1 LTSTL
6 AESRIAVRAGR
17 GWAAARPPF
26 APAADTPVL
35 LPSHQPR
42 PHEPV
47 DEQRTHSRFYS
58 NTRESLLQAA
68 RCILTTASLLA
79 AVLEF
84 SQTPPS
90 PPSSLFKRNHPP
102 SAPRNPFLT
111 NTPPLYRLFL
121 SQDHMSEVQS
131 RPATR
136 GRSSARGGRGGYPSR
151 GPRSNSKQTNGDHY
165 GSTHVDTSADQGEL
179 GELKR
184 QYLSQLTTLKE
195 LFPDWAD
202 VDLLLA
208 LQETDGDLQSTIE
221 RITEGMH
228 FWSRPRPLDTIP
240 SN

>member
-1 LTSTL
+1 
-6 AESRIAVRAGR
+6 
-17 GWAAARPPF
+17 
-26 APAADTPVL
+26 
-35 LPSHQPR
+35 
-42 PHEPV
+42 
-47 DEQRTHSRFYS
+47 
-58 NTRESLLQAA
+58 
-68 RCILTTASLLA
+68 
-79 AVLEF
+79 
-84 SQTPPS
+84 
-90 PPSSLFKRNHPP
+90 
-102 SAPRNPFLT
+102 
-111 NTPPLYRLFL
+111 
-121 SQDHMSEVQS
+121 MSEVQS

-136 GRSSARGGRGGYPSR
+136 GRSSARGGRGGYSSR

-165 GSTHVDTSADQGEL
+165 GSTHIDTSADQGEL

-221 RITEGMH
+221 RITEGMY